1 MTRNITLSYAA
12 QTHVGRERP
21 HNEDGVAAYSFSS
34 VTNSQAITCG
44 LFVVSDGMGGHN
56 AGEIASMTAIK
67 SMVSAI
73 NRDYFQK
80 LVQSRFFRLPDNV
93 YNYHFKKM
101 KPPVPPLPPRRVLP
115 QAIQRA
121 NRDIIELSRKNPAFF
136 GMGATI
142 TAAII
147 VDRTLTVASVGDSR
161 CYVIG
166 REQLKQ
172 VTRDHTIVNQML
184 ELGTIT
190 PEEAKYHPGR
200 NFLYRSLGSDEV
212 MELDVYE
219 EELTP
224 PVWVLLCS
232 DGLNNMV
239 SDEQIQTVI
248 DGARSPERA
257 ATRLVRIANRAGGKD
272 NISVVLVKV
281 SW

>member
-1 MTRNITLSYAA
+1 MTRNISLSYAV

-21 HNEDGVAAYSFSS
+21 HNEDGVAACSFTTMTS
-34 VTNSQAITCG
+34 SQAIACG

-67 SMVSAI
+67 SMVSAV

-80 LVQSRFFRLPDNV
+80 LVRSRFFRLPDHV
-93 YNYHFKKM
+93 YNYHFKKL
-101 KPPVPPLPPRRVLP
+101 KAPTAPLPPRRILP
-115 QAIQRA
+115 RAIQRA

-161 CYVIG
+161 CYIIG
-166 REQLKQ
+166 PDRLRQ

-224 PVWVLLCS
+224 PAWVLLCS

-239 SDEQIQTVI
+239 ADEDIRKI
-248 DGARSPERA
+248 LARARSPESV
-257 ATRLVRIANRAGGKD
+257 ATRLVRKANRAGGKD

>member
-21 HNEDGVAAYSFSS
+21 HNEDGVAAYSFTT
-34 VTNSQAITCG
+34 VTNSRPISCG
-44 LFVVSDGMGGHN
+44 LFAVSDGMGGHN

-67 SMVSAI
+67 SMVSAV

-80 LVQSRFFRLPDNV
+80 LIQSRFFRLPDHV
-93 YNYHFKKM
+93 YNYHFKKL
-101 KPPVPPLPPRRVLP
+101 KTPAPPPSPRRILP
-115 QAIQRA
+115 RAIQRA
-121 NRDIIELSRKNPAFF
+121 NKDIIDLSRKNPAFF

-147 VDRTLTVASVGDSR
+147 VDRLLTVASVGDSR
-161 CYVIG
+161 CYLIQED
-166 REQLKQ
+166 RLEQI
-172 VTRDHTIVNQML
+172 TRDHTIVNQML
-184 ELGTIT
+184 ELGTISQD
-190 PEEAKYHPGR
+190 EAKYHPGR

-219 EELTP
+219 QELTLP
-224 PVWVLLCS
+224 AWVLLCS

-239 SDEQIQTVI
+239 TDDQILKAVW
-248 DGARSPERA
+248 GSRSPERV
-257 ATRLVRIANRAGGKD
+257 ATRLVRKANRAGGKD

-281 SW
+281 SC